1 MALEDHPGYL
11 GFTSQGVIAI
21 HANWP
26 AYPLEHGWQSL
37 LMSLGSFPPDTDFH
51 RIDDIDQCALFVA
64 PRYGEYA
71 DPYDE
76 RSFHVALWHEDLL
89 EANELGLVT
98 GVEDLTQ
105 REFDRR
111 RLNEFRRDVRA
122 SLTKDGR
129 EAPPGDILDYIGTE
143 VDGKFIP
150 LDWRTLFNYCEDEDL
165 DEDGEEDDW
174 EENIYSGGRLG
185 LEADNKLRL
194 TQQGWQRLEEL
205 WVEALDFPDRIQLR
219 MNALVEAQLYD
230 AALRDISV
238 IIESTM
244 REVCASK
251 DFGAKLVDR
260 FIDHAGKTGRFRSSG
275 LKMVRG
281 ETRTA
286 FKFVRN
292 EFAHNLVDLPRPRA
306 FALLS
311 RMSHV
316 LLEVDDIVAALQDD

>member
-26 AYPLEHGWQSL
+26 TYPLEHGWQSL
-37 LMSLGSFPPDTDFH
+37 LMSLGSFPADTDFR

-64 PRYGEYA
+64 PKYGEYA
-71 DPYDE
+71 DSCDE

-89 EANELGLVT
+89 EASELGLVT
-98 GVEDLTQ
+98 GVEDLTE

-111 RLNEFRRDVRA
+111 RLNELRRDVRA
-122 SLTKDGR
+122 SLTKDGG
-129 EAPPGDILDYIGTE
+129 EAPPGEILDYVGTKI
-143 VDGKFIP
+143 DGKFIP
-150 LDWRTLFNYCEDEDL
+150 LDWRPLFNYCED
-165 DEDGEEDDW
+165 DEEEDEW
-174 EENIYSGGRLG
+174 EENLYSRGWLG
-185 LEADNKLRL
+185 LEAENKVRL
-194 TQQGWQRLEEL
+194 TPQGWERLEAL
-205 WVEALDFPDRIQLR
+205 WVEALDFPERAQPR

-230 AALRDISV
+230 AALRDIGV

-244 REVCASK
+244 RQACASN

-260 FIDHAGKTGRFRSSG
+260 FIDYAGETGKFRSSG

-281 ETRTA
+281 EIRTA

-316 LLEVDDIVAALQDD
+316 LLEVDDIVANLQDD